1 MQFWR
6 SFYLVLFAH
15 VAELKA
21 PRMSPNSAEDVKV
34 FKQVCS
40 RPHLYALSH
49 GAHTWGGEK
58 NTSMCKI
65 SKSKYATN
73 QFSKLHFALPY
84 RFLPV
89 KWSR

>member
-49 GAHTWGGEK
+49 GAHTWGGK
-58 NTSMCKI
+58 KTQACV
-65 SKSKYATN
+65 KSLN
-73 QFSKLHFALPY
+73 QNMPQIN
-84 RFLPV
+84 FLNFILLYHTD
-89 KWSR
+89 SYL